1 MEWFIGGLFLWAA
14 SLILIV
20 YLRHRVTKGG
30 ANKVDFL
37 EKHYEELDAD
47 EH

>member
-1 MEWFIGGLFLWAA
+1 MEWFIGGLFLWAVCI
-14 SLILIV
+14 ILIV
-20 YLRHRVTKGG
+20 YLRYRVTKES

-47 EH
+47 